1 MTDNYP
7 PAATP
12 PQRGETLP
20 PESAEEPGTAEVVQD
35 QASDLGHSGVQ
46 AGKHVA
52 DVAREQASGVAAEVG
67 RQGQDLLRQARG
79 QLGQQAARGQQ
90 QLADRLFSL
99 SDELCSMAGAS
110 GQGGMAAGVASQ
122 AASRVRAAGQ
132 WLDERKPGQ
141 VADDVQSFARSRPAV
156 FLVLAAGAGLVAGRV
171 TRGLKGAD
179 IDSGGPASS
188 ERRPLVTDDHAG
200 RQDTP

>member
-1 MTDNYP
+1 MTDNYL

-12 PQRGETLP
+12 PQRGDSLP
-20 PESAEEPGTAEVVQD
+20 PSAGEPGTADVVRE
-35 QASDLGHSGVQ
+35 QASDLSHSGVQ

-52 DVAREQASGVAAEVG
+52 DVAAEQASGVAAEAG
-67 RQGQDLLRQARG
+67 RQGGDLLRQAQD
-79 QLGQQAARGQQ
+79 QLGDQAARGQQ
-90 QLADRLFSL
+90 RLADRLFSL

-122 AASRVRAAGQ
+122 AASRVRDAGQ

-141 VADDVQSFARSRPAV
+141 VADDVQSFARSRPAI
-156 FLVLAAGAGLVAGRV
+156 FLVLAAGAGLVAGRL
-171 TRGLKGAD
+171 TRGLKGGD
-179 IDSGGPASS
+179 SDSGGPESI
-188 ERRPLVTDDHAG
+188 ERGPLVTDDHAR

>member
-1 MTDNYP
+1 MTDNYL
-7 PAATP
+7 PAAMP

-20 PESAEEPGTAEVVQD
+20 PESAEPGTAEVVKD
-35 QASDLGHSGVQ
+35 QASDLSHSGVQ

-52 DVAREQASGVAAEVG
+52 AVARERASGVAAEAG
-67 RQGQDLLRQARG
+67 RQGGDLLRQAQG
-79 QLGQQAARGQQ
+79 QLGEQAARGQQ
-90 QLADRLFSL
+90 QLANRLLSL

-132 WLDERKPGQ
+132 WLEERKPGQ
-141 VADDVQSFARSRPAV
+141 VADEVQSFARGRPAI
-156 FLVLAAGAGLVAGRV
+156 FLVLAAGAGLVAGRL

-179 IDSGGPASS
+179 SDPGGPASS
-188 ERRPLVTDDHAG
+188 ERRPLVTDDHAR

>member
-1 MTDNYP
+1 MTDNYL
-7 PAATP
+7 PAATR

-20 PESAEEPGTAEVVQD
+20 PESAEPGTAEVVKD
-35 QASDLGHSGVQ
+35 QAPDLSHSGVQ

-52 DVAREQASGVAAEVG
+52 DVAREQASGVAAEAG
-67 RQGQDLLRQARG
+67 RQGGDLLRQAQG
-79 QLGQQAARGQQ
+79 QLGEQAARGQQ
-90 QLADRLFSL
+90 QLANRLLSL

-122 AASRVRAAGQ
+122 AASRVRAAAQ

-141 VADDVQSFARSRPAV
+141 VADEVQSFARSRPAI
-156 FLVLAAGAGLVAGRV
+156 FLVLAAGAGLVAGRL

-179 IDSGGPASS
+179 SDPGGPASS
-188 ERRPLVTDDHAG
+188 ERRPLVTDDHER